1 MSAAAVEVDQLA
13 ALEARVTKAVETIT
27 KLRAER
33 DAARKEIEAAR
44 KETDSARKDAADAK
58 ATIAKLEDEKK
69 NVRGRIEK
77 LLGQIDLVSSES

>member
-1 MSAAAVEVDQLA
+1 MSASAVEVDQLA

-27 KLRAER
+27 KLRQER
-33 DAARKEIEAAR
+33 DAARRDVEAAR
-44 KETDSARKDAADAK
+44 KEAAEAK
-58 ATIAKLEDEKK
+58 AAIAKLEDERK